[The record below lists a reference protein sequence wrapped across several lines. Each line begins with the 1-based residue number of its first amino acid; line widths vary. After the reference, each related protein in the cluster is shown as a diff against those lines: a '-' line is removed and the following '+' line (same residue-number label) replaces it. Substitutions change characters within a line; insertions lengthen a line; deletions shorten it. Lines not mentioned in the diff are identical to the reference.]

1 MSEQD
6 DELLLEEAARVL
18 GGEARPGQR
27 PPPQRLVH
35 TLATLPLAL
44 EPASPPPG
52 LRALLLDAV
61 SSDDPVVRYA
71 GFARRFGRLFQLDD
85 ERVRAVL
92 ASSGP
97 DATWEPY
104 IPGVGL
110 LHFEPGPALA
120 GIDAGIVRF
129 AAGMKYPRHAHL
141 GDEHMLILAGG
152 LVDDETGA
160 RALAGDHL
168 LMPPGSSHGFTI
180 LPDEDCVA
188 AVLLHGGLPR
198 LLEEPAPLR

>member
-6 DELLLEEAARVL
+6 DELLLEEATRVL
-18 GGEARPGQR
+18 EGETRPGQR

-44 EPASPPPG
+44 APASPPAG

-71 GFARRFGRLFQLDD
+71 GFARRFGRLFQLDE

-97 DATWEPY
+97 GATWEPY

-160 RALAGDHL
+160 RSLAGDYL

-188 AVLLHGGLPR
+188 AVLLHGGLPQ